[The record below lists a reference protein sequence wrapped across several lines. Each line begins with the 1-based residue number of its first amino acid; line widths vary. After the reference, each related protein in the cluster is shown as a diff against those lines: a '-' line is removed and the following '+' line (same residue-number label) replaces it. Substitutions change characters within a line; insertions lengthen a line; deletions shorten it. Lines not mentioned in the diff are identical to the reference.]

1 MEVESEEEQFEEQFE
16 EVVEDE
22 YTILCRHQIARLN
35 TYNENKE
42 FIDNLDKG
50 KRQKRYRKDLKEA
63 LKRYIYAKEDDKLTD
78 NYTFEELLSGAVK
91 PFFNSISEECNT
103 IIHNKQIFNDFHCV
117 RTGFFKK
124 ERNIMAQILID
135 YGVLKIEEYIMN
147 IYIKNNS

>member
-1 MEVESEEEQFEEQFE
+1 MEVESEEEQFEKVE

-42 FIDNLDKG
+42 FIDTLDEG
-50 KRQKRYRKDLKEA
+50 KRQKRFRKDLKEA

-78 NYTFEELLSGAVK
+78 NYTFEELLSGIVK

-103 IIHNKQIFNDFHCV
+103 VIHNKHIFDNFH
-117 RTGFFKK
+117 RIRSGFCKK
-124 ERNIMAQILID
+124 ERSIMAQILKD
-135 YGVLKIEEYIMN
+135 YGVLEIE
-147 IYIKNNS
+147 IYIKNNF

>member
-1 MEVESEEEQFEEQFE
+1 MEVESEEEQFEKVE

-42 FIDNLDKG
+42 FIDTLDEG
-50 KRQKRYRKDLKEA
+50 KRQKRFRKDLKEA

-103 IIHNKQIFNDFHCV
+103 VIHNKHIFDNFH
-117 RTGFFKK
+117 RIRSGFCKK
-124 ERNIMAQILID
+124 ERSIMAQILKD
-135 YGVLKIEEYIMN
+135 YGVLEIE
-147 IYIKNNS
+147 IYIKNNF

>member
-1 MEVESEEEQFEEQFE
+1 MEVESEEEQFEEVE

-50 KRQKRYRKDLKEA
+50 KRQKRYRKDLQEA

-91 PFFNSISEECNT
+91 PFFNSISEECDAVY
-103 IIHNKQIFNDFHCV
+103 HNKNIFDNFHCV
-117 RTGFFKK
+117 RTGFCKK
-124 ERNIMAQILID
+124 ERKIMAQILND
-135 YGVLKIEEYIMN
+135 YGVLKIEIYIMN
-147 IYIKNNS
+147 NLK